1 MEKMRGNWA
10 TLNPNHATRLGI
22 ESGQRIRVTSATGSV
37 EIGAVVSPEVRQ
49 GVIAIHQFW
58 GHNYES
64 GMQTSRKY
72 PGVNVNFLHDDRV
85 RDRFCGMPVY
95 NGTPS
100 RIERV

>member
-1 MEKMRGNWA
+1 MRGNWA

-85 RDRFCGMPVY
+85 RQAYLGL
-95 NGTPS
+95 
-100 RIERV
+100 